1 VEAGVTAPR
10 LFHPPKDPLIDPRT
24 ERIRRER
31 DCGAMTTQLCLTT
44 AHAARECDNATL
56 LARMADGD
64 QSAWRRLIDEYDGLV
79 RSVAASFRL
88 QTADVHDVAQ
98 TTWLRLLQH
107 VRAIRDPERLA
118 GWLAVTAAHEALA
131 VLRRSSR
138 LRPLPMVD
146 ETPDAT
152 VDPAKDAADRD
163 EARGLWAAVAELSP
177 RQQSLLIALFRDEL
191 DSYNDVAAKCAMPIG
206 SIGPTR
212 ARALARLRSKLADRG
227 LGSADS

>member
-1 VEAGVTAPR
+1 
-10 LFHPPKDPLIDPRT
+10 
-24 ERIRRER
+24 
-31 DCGAMTTQLCLTT
+31 MTTQLCPTT

-64 QSAWRRLIDEYDGLV
+64 QSACRRLIDEYDGLV

-98 TTWLRLLQH
+98 TTWLRLLQNVH
-107 VRAIRDPERLA
+107 AIRAPERLA
-118 GWLAVTAAHEALA
+118 GWLAVTAAHESLA

-152 VDPAKDAADRD
+152 ADPAKEAVDRD
-163 EARGLWAAVAELSP
+163 EARDLWAAVAELSP

-191 DSYNDVAAKCAMPIG
+191 DSYNDVAATCAMPIG

-212 ARALARLRSKLADRG
+212 ARALTRLRSKLSDRG
-227 LGSADS
+227 MDPAGS

>member
-1 VEAGVTAPR
+1 
-10 LFHPPKDPLIDPRT
+10 
-24 ERIRRER
+24 
-31 DCGAMTTQLCLTT
+31 MTTQLCLTT

-64 QSAWRRLIDEYDGLV
+64 QSAWRRLIDEYDVLV

-88 QTADVHDVAQ
+88 QTADVQDVAQ
-98 TTWLRLLQH
+98 TTWLHLLRN

-118 GWLAVTAAHEALA
+118 GWLAVTATRESLA

-138 LRPLPMVD
+138 LLPLPMVD

-152 VDPAKDAADRD
+152 ADPARDVADRE
-163 EARGLWAAVAELSP
+163 EARELWATVAELSP
-177 RQQSLLIALFRDEL
+177 RQRGLLIALFRDEL
-191 DSYNDVAAKCAMPIG
+191 DSYNDVASTCAMPIG

-212 ARALARLRSKLADRG
+212 ARALAVLRRKLADRG
-227 LGSADS
+227 LGPTGS

>member
-1 VEAGVTAPR
+1 
-10 LFHPPKDPLIDPRT
+10 
-24 ERIRRER
+24 
-31 DCGAMTTQLCLTT
+31 MTTQLCPST

-98 TTWLRLLQH
+98 TTWLRLLQNVH
-107 VRAIRDPERLA
+107 AIRDPERLA
-118 GWLAVTAAHEALA
+118 GWLAVTARRESLA

-138 LRPLPMVD
+138 VRLRSTVD

-152 VDPAKDAADRD
+152 VDPARDVVDRD
-163 EARGLWAAVAELSP
+163 EARDLWAAVAQLSP
-177 RQQSLLIALFRDEL
+177 RQQCLLVALFRDEL
-191 DSYNDVAAKCAMPIG
+191 DSYDDVAAKCAMPIG

-212 ARALARLRSKLADRG
+212 ARALARLRSRLADQG
-227 LGSADS
+227 LGPAGS